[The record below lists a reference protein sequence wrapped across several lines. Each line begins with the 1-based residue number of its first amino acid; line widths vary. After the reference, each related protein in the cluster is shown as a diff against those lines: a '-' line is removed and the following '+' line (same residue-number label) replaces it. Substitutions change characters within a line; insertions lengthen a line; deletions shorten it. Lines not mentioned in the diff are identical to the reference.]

1 MRREKTDSKAA
12 TLGEVWEGM
21 KRLPRDILVTA
32 LMPSTWLCFLFMTV
46 FLSLYVL
53 VPALLLDYLPARLF
67 GYTKGTGRL
76 DGALGLLL
84 ATMAGLYLWGKYV
97 RPRRERAERL
107 RRYQRLRAEL
117 GPIRERLAEVVMRRG
132 KNHPETGYAYRELGE
147 KYRELGQLKQARRV
161 HREESGIFRE
171 TLGESH
177 PEVRFW
183 GKQMEEP
190 EPLRV
195 VQVPTGAGDRSQDV
209 GDLFDGR
216 TTLLA
221 LGVILAGNVA
231 MTAVIV
237 GLAYALEAIFSLL

>member
-1 MRREKTDSKAA
+1 
-12 TLGEVWEGM
+12 M
-21 KRLPRDILVTA
+21 KRLPRDILVIA
-32 LMPSTWLCFLFMTV
+32 LMPSTWLCFLLMTV
-46 FLSLYVL
+46 FLALYVL

-84 ATMAGLYLWGKYV
+84 ATIAGLYLWGKYV

-117 GPIRERLAEVVMRRG
+117 GPIRERVTEVVARKGR
-132 KNHPETGYAYRELGE
+132 NHPETGYVYRELGT
-147 KYRELGQLKQARRV
+147 KYRELGQLRQARRV

-171 TLGESH
+171 TLGEGH

-183 GKQMEEP
+183 GRRMEEP

-195 VQVPTGAGDRSQDV
+195 VPIPAAPGSRSQDV
-209 GDLFDGR
+209 GGLFDGR

-221 LGVILAGNVA
+221 LGVILGGIMA
-231 MTAVIV
+231 MTVGSV
-237 GLAYALEAIFSLL
+237 GLGFGIELFLSFVR